1 MKLLP
6 IGRGEITRG
15 QLGFSVVPVIR
26 GIMTAPSRAGSR
38 ARTKT
43 AACGAANR
51 GFESHPARHLKLS
64 RLWRESRLS
73 FESTLPS
80 EQHLRHRH
88 SSCTLLRFGRT
99 HSYDIAAAQLCYL
112 SGLQVSKFQF
122 ASFRSDYLEAPVPLP
137 SFLIRG

>member
-6 IGRGEITRG
+6 IGRGEITLG

-51 GFESHPARHLKLS
+51 GFESHPARQLTLS
-64 RLWRESRLS
+64 RKESH
-73 FESTLPS
+73 FELLPS
-80 EQHLRHRH
+80 VVRYYRRFFRTPCEKPSEIIRDARV
-88 SSCTLLRFGRT
+88 SMRSCSRR
-99 HSYDIAAAQLCYL
+99 Q
-112 SGLQVSKFQF
+112 
-122 ASFRSDYLEAPVPLP
+122 
-137 SFLIRG
+137 